1 MFATCC
7 MVGLLSGY
15 LCRLI
20 NSPRRKWD
28 ESRVL
33 LIVVFSI
40 FVAFDDSDVLV
51 EAEDAASEQERLRH
65 IVEQTGSDIVDFDHL
80 ISYERDAAH
89 DEQHRT
95 GILGDFEAFV
105 DFHGLHCSASCSAED
120 KGDDVTD
127 CL

>member
-15 LCRLI
+15 LCRQI

-80 ISYERDAAH
+80 ISYERDAA
-89 DEQHRT
+89 Q
-95 GILGDFEAFV
+95 
-105 DFHGLHCSASCSAED
+105 
-120 KGDDVTD
+120 
-127 CL
+127 